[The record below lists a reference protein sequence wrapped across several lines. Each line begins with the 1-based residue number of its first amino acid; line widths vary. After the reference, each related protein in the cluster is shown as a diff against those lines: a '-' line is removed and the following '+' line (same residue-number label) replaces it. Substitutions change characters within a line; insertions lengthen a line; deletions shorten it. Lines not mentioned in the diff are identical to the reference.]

1 MNITVVLLQYAIP
14 LISKFEVIFYFFSRR
29 RSGQGGPSFTKWL
42 RAFLLQK
49 ELNQEVRTVE
59 LFLKEALRDC
69 IEKMTPRG
77 TSNVFFFSIFRMWEL
92 VRYQSVL
99 GCKRCILSLASVIQR

>member
-14 LISKFEVIFYFFSRR
+14 LISTFEVIFYFFSRR
-29 RSGQGGPSFTKWL
+29 RSGRGGLSFSKWL

-77 TSNVFFFSIFRMWEL
+77 TSNVLLFSQFSGCGSLSDINPSL
-92 VRYQSVL
+92 VVRDVSY
-99 GCKRCILSLASVIQR
+99 LSRL